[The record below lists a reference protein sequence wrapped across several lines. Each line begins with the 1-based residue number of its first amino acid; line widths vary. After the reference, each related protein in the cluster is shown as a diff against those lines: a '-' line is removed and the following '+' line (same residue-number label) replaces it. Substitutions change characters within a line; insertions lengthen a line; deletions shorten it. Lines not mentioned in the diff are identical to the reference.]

1 MDREA
6 QMLSLLP
13 LIERQAGLFRRKCW
27 LVPVEDLV
35 QIACLAV
42 WKHLDKYDPTQG
54 VPLETWIF
62 ARVQGSMRDYV
73 RTHTHLLAGGGRNR
87 PHEKVESLDRRF
99 HDSGRDCS
107 RWEDRRAAN
116 QRRQREVD
124 EEFHDLLHG
133 LSKRERL
140 IVLLMYHEGMSQAEA
155 ARTIGIHETQVSLLM
170 PRIRA
175 EIAGRRLRD
184 ERRSQDRGKPRS
196 PFLSCA
202 PAAP

>member
-27 LVPVEDLV
+27 LVPIEDLV

-62 ARVQGSMRDYV
+62 ARVRGSMTDYV
-73 RTHTHLLAGGGRNR
+73 RTHTKLLASGPRNR
-87 PHEKVESLDRRF
+87 PHEKVKPLERRF
-99 HDSGRDCS
+99 YDSNKDTGY
-107 RWEDRRAAN
+107 EDRQTSRDH
-116 QRRQREVD
+116 RQRECD
-124 EEFHDLLHG
+124 EELHDLLRG

-140 IVLLMYHEGMSQAEA
+140 IVLLMYHEGMNQEQIGESLGIVPSRISQM
-155 ARTIGIHETQVSLLM
+155 L